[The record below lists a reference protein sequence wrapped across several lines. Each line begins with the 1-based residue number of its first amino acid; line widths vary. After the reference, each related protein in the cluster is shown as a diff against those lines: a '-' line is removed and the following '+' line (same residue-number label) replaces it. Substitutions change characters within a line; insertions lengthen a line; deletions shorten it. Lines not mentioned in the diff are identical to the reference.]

1 MYETKE
7 EDGEKGK
14 EQEQE
19 EQEEQEEDMRNGLV
33 CLIHVHQ

>member
-7 EDGEKGK
+7 EDGQKGK

-33 CLIHVHQ
+33 CLIHQ